1 MRPCFKATGYTKPCG
16 RLILTQRAGLQ
27 IRGCYNVSNYWKDHP
42 LDWTSEIKIYWGF
55 VFSFIQ
61 ALFTAM
67 PVMAAAY
74 AINLVLEQTKGGPTV
89 QTTQIFLITA
99 FIILSILGRF
109 WFSYLKARYLNGVGY
124 ETAADERIRLGDKL
138 KKVSL
143 GFYQNNNTGELTSAV
158 TTDLSFLK
166 CMLPI

>member
-1 MRPCFKATGYTKPCG
+1 MFRIIG
-16 RLILTQRAGLQ
+16 RI
-27 IRGCYNVSNYWKDHP
+27 IRWIGPRKS
-42 LDWTSEIKIYWGF
+42 KICWGF

-124 ETAADERIRLGDKL
+124 ETAQKGFSWLLSKQQHRRADQCRHN
-138 KKVSL
+138 
-143 GFYQNNNTGELTSAV
+143 GFIL
-158 TTDLSFLK
+158 F
-166 CMLPI
+166 

>member
-1 MRPCFKATGYTKPCG
+1 MFRIIG
-16 RLILTQRAGLQ
+16 RI
-27 IRGCYNVSNYWKDHP
+27 IRWIGPRKS
-42 LDWTSEIKIYWGF
+42 KIYWGF